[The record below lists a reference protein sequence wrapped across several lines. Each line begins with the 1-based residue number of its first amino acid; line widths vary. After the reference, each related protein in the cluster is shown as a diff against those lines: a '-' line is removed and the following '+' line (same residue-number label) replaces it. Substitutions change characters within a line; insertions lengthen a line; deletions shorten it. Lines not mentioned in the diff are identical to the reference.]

1 MPAGATCAI
10 TGADTD
16 QQTGNRQRQ
25 PAAVDLNFRQTAK
38 QLPEQR
44 REQYAQQK
52 QTLLAPPFTTLK
64 QTAEQATDAGHPAI
78 HYGKQAGGQANQCA
92 TSQGAP
98 RCEVV
103 PIDTHCS
110 PAQNS

>member
-25 PAAVDLNFRQTAK
+25 PAAVDLNLGQTAK

-64 QTAEQATDAGHPAI
+64 QTAEQAANTGHTAI
-78 HYGKQAGGQANQCA
+78 HYGKQAGSQANQYP
-92 TSQGAP
+92 TRQGAP
-98 RCEVV
+98 GREVV